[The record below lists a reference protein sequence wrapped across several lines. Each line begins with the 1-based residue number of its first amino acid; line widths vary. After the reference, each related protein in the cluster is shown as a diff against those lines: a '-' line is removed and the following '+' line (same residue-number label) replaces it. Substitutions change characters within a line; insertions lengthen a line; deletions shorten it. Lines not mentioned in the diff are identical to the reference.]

1 MSLFGRNDQAVTANS
16 TTTAESTTGAP
27 LGTYTAVK
35 GSGNG
40 VVPISMDA
48 NAHFGN
54 MGSESYHSASSRRHG
69 PKVCF
74 VVSTVLVF

>member
-35 GSGNG
+35 EIGR
-40 VVPISMDA
+40 
-48 NAHFGN
+48 AH
-54 MGSESYHSASSRRHG
+54 
-69 PKVCF
+69 V
-74 VVSTVLVF
+74 